1 MPPVTTTTS
10 AEERRPTAL
19 LLVYSWDIVRG
30 ILALIGAL
38 SSFGGAVV
46 VAGRTVDV
54 SVGAQIL
61 TALAAAALSA
71 ALIVVGTLLTRHQAW
86 VRRAQIVVLV
96 MAVLMA
102 AGSFAVDQ
110 LTAHAGLDVG
120 GLLGLATISLIDL
133 VAVFAMTGPRIVA
146 WFGQPGSVPIYVSGL
161 VAFWA
166 ATMVAFVTV
175 RAV

>member
-1 MPPVTTTTS
+1 MPLPWAGFFGRAWGSVKAKARQVRQACGNTVKRSGHLAVSTWN
-10 AEERRPTAL
+10 ALKLLRPF
-19 LLVYSWDIVRG
+19 R
-30 ILALIGAL
+30 
-38 SSFGGAVV
+38 
-46 VAGRTVDV
+46 
-54 SVGAQIL
+54 AQIL

-102 AGSFAVDQ
+102 AGAFAVDQ

-120 GLLGLATISLIDL
+120 GLLGVATISLIDL
-133 VAVFAMTGPRIVA
+133 DAVFAMTGPRIVA